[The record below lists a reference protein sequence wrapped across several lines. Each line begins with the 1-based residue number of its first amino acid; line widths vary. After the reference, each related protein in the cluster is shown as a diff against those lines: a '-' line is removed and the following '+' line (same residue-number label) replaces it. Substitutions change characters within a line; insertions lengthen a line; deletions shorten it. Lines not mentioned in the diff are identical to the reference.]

1 MLIIQIALGIVLA
14 VILLAFLPQ
23 ILSISIWV
31 ALAAVGIGV
40 IGAVIYFFTQE
51 PIVFLLIVGV
61 PIGALFVYK
70 IYSAEAQ
77 KRFRLALSLLPIA
90 TIICGLIA
98 LFFFSGE
105 PLALVIVVVIV
116 ACGYWLYRDTSINDK
131 VEEKSRR
138 RMLGYDD

>member
-61 PIGALFVYK
+61 PIGALFAYK

-77 KRFRLALSLLPIA
+77 QRFRLALSLLPIT
-90 TIICGLIA
+90 TIICGLIV

-105 PLALVIVVVIV
+105 PLALVVVIV
-116 ACGYWLYRDTSINDK
+116 IFSCGYLLYRDTSINDK
-131 VEEKSRR
+131 AAEKNRR
-138 RMLGYDD
+138 KMLGYDD